1 MAILANTAY
10 TLADWQSSTDDAGN
24 INPVINLLSQE
35 NEILLDLPWMEC
47 NQVMS
52 HKSTVMTGLPA
63 AYWRQYNLGVPRG
76 KGTRVP
82 IVDTCAMLE
91 TYSFI
96 DRDLAN
102 LNNNSAAWRLSED
115 KAFLDGINQQM
126 AQTLFY
132 GNQGTL
138 QASFTGMTPRFSTVN
153 TATAANAV
161 NVLDAGGTGSTNT
174 SIWLA
179 CWSQNTGHGI
189 YPKGS
194 RAGLVMEDVTTN
206 APVQD
211 GVGGQF
217 QALQTHFKWDCG
229 LSIRD
234 WRYFVRIANVDVTTL
249 TGANAPNLIALLIAA
264 VNKIPAMPRR
274 VTAVQG
280 AGPDSAGMPISIS
293 TPAIYVNR
301 TVRTALE
308 LQVINKSN
316 LLLSLQDWDGMPV
329 LTFRGIP
336 IRTVDALVSTEQRV
350 V

>member
-1 MAILANTAY
+1 MAILPNTAY
-10 TLADWQSSTDDAGN
+10 TLADWRSATDDAGN
-24 INPVINLLSQE
+24 VVPVINLLSQE
-35 NEILLDLPWMEC
+35 NEILLDMPWMEC
-47 NQVMS
+47 NQIMS
-52 HKSTVMTGLPA
+52 HKTTVMTGLPA
-63 AYWRQYNLGVPRG
+63 AYWRQYNMGVPRN

-96 DRDLAN
+96 DRDLAA
-102 LNNNSAAWRLSED
+102 LNGNSAAWRLSED

-132 GNQGTL
+132 GNQGTNA
-138 QASFTGMTPRFSTVN
+138 ASFSGLATRYSTVN
-153 TATAANAV
+153 PATAASAV
-161 NVLDAGGTGSTNT
+161 NVLDGGGTGSTNT
-174 SIWLA
+174 SMWVC

-194 RAGLVMEDVTTN
+194 RAGLIMEDVTTT

-211 GVGGQF
+211 GAGGQF

-229 LSIRD
+229 MSIRD
-234 WRYFVRIANVDVTTL
+234 WRYFSRIANIDVTTL
-249 TGANAPNLIALLIAA
+249 TGVNAPNLIALLIAA
-264 VNKIPAMPRR
+264 VNKFPAMPRR

-280 AGPDSAGMPISIS
+280 AGPDSAGLPMQIA
-293 TPAIYVNR
+293 TPCIYVNH
-301 TVRTALE
+301 TIRTALE
-308 LQVINKSN
+308 LQIINKSN
-316 LLLSLQDWDGMPV
+316 LLLKLDEWDGMPV

-336 IRTVDALVSTEQRV
+336 IRTADALVNTEARV